1 MQNRY
6 IIEDDAV
13 TIIERWFPSEGKKKK
28 ILVLLLA
35 FLTLFESHFLVS
47 ICPS

>member
-28 ILVLLLA
+28 ILVLLA
-35 FLTLFESHFLVS
+35 FLMLFESHFLVS